1 MATVELTKDTFT
13 DTVGRRPLAVVDF
26 WAAWC
31 PPCRAFGP
39 IFEAASNRHPD
50 VLFGKVN
57 TEVERELAGSFNIQA
72 IPTLVVV
79 RNGTVIHNQAGG
91 LTAQQ
96 LADLIRDVR
105 GTAAERV
112 VDSRPVQ
119 PGVVLGGRRSPS
131 VNRAVGPE

>member
-1 MATVELTKDTFT
+1 MATVELTKDNFK
-13 DTVGRRPLAVVDF
+13 DTVSRRPLAVVDF

-50 VLFGKVN
+50 MIFGKVD
-57 TEVERELAGSFNIQA
+57 TEVERELAGMFAIQA

-79 RNGTVIHNQAGG
+79 RDGTVIHNQAGG
-91 LTAQQ
+91 LSAQQ

-105 GTAAERV
+105 GVDMDRV
-112 VDSRPVQ
+112 RAQSADSRPARQ
-119 PGVVLGGRRSPS
+119 PGVALGGRTVRP
-131 VNRAVGPE
+131 R